1 MLIMLTRQST
11 NKERKTKMKNILIVL
26 GAIAVTVVAY
36 FAIAPREQRE
46 AMLDKVA
53 VLGDSSG
60 GEKTPRIVREQQRKE
75 RVRQNME
82 WTPENQALHPIEYCQ
97 AQLEKLSEN
106 ASRLDV
112 QAHKYAVAKNQ
123 AERVI
128 ADSEAQLT
136 DIAQF
141 LKDAKSAYKGAEA
154 AGKWPVTIRGFAL
167 SKEKAQEKIVAAA
180 EKRPTLQSAIARNR
194 VLLAT
199 LEKKAA
205 RVAEEQKNIIK
216 TKERIQMVLN
226 DLNLKKVVE
235 GDDSITDV
243 LNAINDSLGAL
254 GTNYEDPSIDD
265 MLVPDKSS
273 TIKVSF
279 DAIMAE

>member
-1 MLIMLTRQST
+1 MKSLLIL
-11 NKERKTKMKNILIVL
+11 V
-26 GAIAVTVVAY
+26 GVIAVIA
-36 FAIAPREQRE
+36 FASFIIAPREQRE
-46 AMLDKVA
+46 AMIDKVA
-53 VLGDSSG
+53 VLGDPSG
-60 GEKTPRIVREQQRKE
+60 GEKTPRIVKDQQRKE
-75 RVRQNME
+75 RIRQDMK

-123 AERVI
+123 AQRVI
-128 ADSEAQLT
+128 ADSEAQLS

-141 LKDAKSAYKGAEA
+141 LKEAKSAYREADA

-167 SKEKAQEKIVAAA
+167 SKGKAQEKIVAAA

-199 LEKKAA
+199 LEKKAT

-216 TKERIQMVLN
+216 TKDRIQMVLN

>member
-1 MLIMLTRQST
+1 
-11 NKERKTKMKNILIVL
+11 MKSILIL
-26 GAIAVTVVAY
+26 FGGIAMMVVAY
-36 FAIAPREQRE
+36 FIIAPREQRE

-112 QAHKYAVAKNQ
+112 QSHKYAVAKNQ
-123 AERVI
+123 AQRTI
-128 ADSEAQLT
+128 SESESQL
-136 DIAQF
+136 DGIAQF
-141 LKDAKSAYKGAEA
+141 LEEAKRAYRDADASGR
-154 AGKWPVTIRGFAL
+154 WPVTIRGFAL
-167 SKEKAQEKIVAAA
+167 SKEKAQEKIVDAAS
-180 EKRPTLQSAIARNR
+180 KRPALQAMIARNKA
-194 VLLAT
+194 LLVQ
-199 LEKKAA
+199 LEKKSA
-205 RVAEEQKNIIK
+205 RVIEEQKNIIK
-216 TKERIQMVLN
+216 TKERIQIVLN
-226 DLNLKKVVE
+226 DLNLKKIVE
-235 GDDSITDV
+235 GDEGITDS
-243 LNAINDSLGAL
+243 LNAINDSLGSL
-254 GTNYEDPSIDD
+254 GTNYEDPSVDD
-265 MLVPDKSS
+265 LIVPDKAS

>member
-1 MLIMLTRQST
+1 
-11 NKERKTKMKNILIVL
+11 MKSMLIVL
-26 GAIAVTVVAY
+26 GAIAVAVVAY

-75 RVRQNME
+75 RIRQNME

-97 AQLEKLSEN
+97 AQLEKLAEH
-106 ASRLDV
+106 ASKLDA
-112 QAHKYAVAKNQ
+112 QAHKYAVAKSQ
-123 AERVI
+123 TIRAVSD
-128 ADSEAQLT
+128 AEAQLA
-136 DIAQF
+136 DIAKF
-141 LKDAKSAYKGAEA
+141 LEEAKRSYREA
-154 AGKWPVTIRGFAL
+154 AASGKWPVTIRGFAL
-167 SKEKAQEKIVAAA
+167 SKEKAEEKIVDVAG
-180 EKRPTLQSAIARNR
+180 RRLNLQNTIARNR
-194 VLLAT
+194 ALLVQ
-199 LEKKAA
+199 LDKKSD
-205 RVAEEQKNIIK
+205 RVSEEQKIIVK

-235 GDDSITDV
+235 GDNGITDA

-254 GTNYEDPSIDD
+254 GTNYEDPSVDD
-265 MLVPDKSS
+265 LIAPDKASK
-273 TIKVSF
+273 IKVSF

>member
-1 MLIMLTRQST
+1 MKSMLVLVGVIAIVV
-11 NKERKTKMKNILIVL
+11 ILGFFV
-26 GAIAVTVVAY
+26 
-36 FAIAPREQRE
+36 APREQRE

-60 GEKTPRIVREQQRKE
+60 GEKTPRIVREQQHKE
-75 RVRQNME
+75 RVRQNTE

-97 AQLEKLSEN
+97 AQLETLAEH
-106 ASRLDV
+106 ASKLDV

-123 AERVI
+123 ATR
-128 ADSEAQLT
+128 AMSDAEAQLA
-136 DIAQF
+136 DIAKF
-141 LKDAKSAYKGAEA
+141 LEEAKRAYRGAA
-154 AGKWPVTIRGFAL
+154 ASGKWPVTIRGFAL

-199 LEKKAA
+199 LEKKAT
-205 RVAEEQKNIIK
+205 RVVEEQKNIIK